1 MPSPVGSPR
10 RSGTPNEPS
19 RSSDDLGDVVGTCR
33 ALTVLATAASEGG
46 DLEAAQRLVERQLAV
61 AESCGN
67 LDAQA
72 MALSNLGT
80 AIHLRGDAEG
90 KRDHYLAAIDHYRR
104 GIELHHRLGEGQSAV
119 RSMLNMAQACVRLD
133 RDEEARALIR
143 EGLATAVSL
152 DAPWLQHYSVQI
164 EADRR
169 VSRGEIDVGLAY
181 LGLFMHLPSARSLDQ
196 NETDRILAHTSL
208 TPEAIE
214 AGMAVGAGWDL
225 EAVIQELLR
234 PGNDG

>member
-1 MPSPVGSPR
+1 MPGTGRVGD
-10 RSGTPNEPS
+10 G
-19 RSSDDLGDVVGTCR
+19 
-33 ALTVLATAASEGG
+33 ASEGG
-46 DLEAAQRLVERQLAV
+46 DLEASQRLVERELAI
-61 AESCGN
+61 AERSGN
-67 LDAQA
+67 LDEQA
-72 MALSNLGT
+72 RAHCNLG
-80 AIHLRGDAEG
+80 AVLHLRGDAEG
-90 KRDHYLAAIDHYRR
+90 VDEHYRAAIDHYQQSRA
-104 GIELHHRLGEGQSAV
+104 LHQRLGAGQP
-119 RSMLNMAQACVRLD
+119 RSERLNMAQACTRLG
-133 RDEEARALIR
+133 RDDEARAIIR
-143 EGLATAVSL
+143 ESLATAVSL